1 MCPLLLSLPPVPV
14 INPFIITLDNLLK
27 LTALNWLRVQ
37 KLGNGPL
44 EVPGDREE
52 AGGGSAW
59 STNLEKIGNL
69 GLQKGDLPK
78 VLSIVFYS

>member
-52 AGGGSAW
+52 AWGVS
-59 STNLEKIGNL
+59 LEHKL
-69 GLQKGDLPK
+69 GENGQLGPLEGR
-78 VLSIVFYS
+78 VA